1 MKAREHKEGCMT
13 KLGGALMSAVL
24 WTTIGPAGVSGV
36 WTLDF
41 DPDFGGNRR
50 TDAGSCSFKQ
60 DGRKLS
66 GDCGGGAITGEVRSQ
81 KVTFYVTTGKNN
93 EYSATFTGK
102 LDKQG
107 RTIAGT
113 WRLVDNLGKR
123 SGKFTARK
131 R

>member
-1 MKAREHKEGCMT
+1 MP
-13 KLGGALMSAVL
+13 KLCDALLSAVL
-24 WTTIGPAGVSGV
+24 WTTIGAAGISGV

-50 TDAGSCSFKQ
+50 TDAGECRFKQ
-60 DGRKLS
+60 DERTLS
-66 GDCGGGAITGEVRSQ
+66 GDCDGGAITGEVRSQ
-81 KVTFYVTTGKNN
+81 RVTFYARTGTNN
-93 EYSATFTGK
+93 EYTATFTGT

-123 SGKFTARK
+123 SGRFTARK

>member
-24 WTTIGPAGVSGV
+24 WTTIGPA
-36 WTLDF
+36 
-41 DPDFGGNRR
+41 
-50 TDAGSCSFKQ
+50 
-60 DGRKLS
+60 
-66 GDCGGGAITGEVRSQ
+66 
-81 KVTFYVTTGKNN
+81 YVTTGKNN